1 MLGYLK
7 RIGMDDRTARGL
19 LQGEMPR
26 GVGVGFSWVTEAALY
41 SSGHFQV
48 FVDEV
53 VSGGMLTHF
62 PAPPSTEAGRTAY
75 YRELRA
81 AMTETGKAVADLE
94 RVERIARDY
103 GLPIKRRW
111 LEGKAT

>member
-1 MLGYLK
+1 
-7 RIGMDDRTARGL
+7 
-19 LQGEMPR
+19 
-26 GVGVGFSWVTEAALY
+26 VTEAALY

-48 FVDEV
+48 FTDEV

-62 PAPPSTEAGRTAY
+62 PAPPSTEAERAAY
-75 YRELRA
+75 HRELHDAMSA
-81 AMTETGKAVADLE
+81 AGKAVADLE